1 METEIGHLEHKE
13 HLLRVSHEQRKEK
26 IQQFETLFNDLKSDL
41 LDSDPALLS
50 DSNVDPQRT
59 GTEKKLGIV
68 SKLKN
73 LFSKENE

>member
-1 METEIGHLEHKE
+1 MEIMC
-13 HLLRVSHEQRKEK
+13 LLDEQRKEK

-41 LDSDPALLS
+41 LDSEAPSRS
-50 DSNVDPQRT
+50 DNNVDPQRT

-73 LFSKENE
+73 LLSKEK